1 MHEGK
6 VYLYP
11 DCMKLR
17 ILKLRI
23 LHCMLLKY
31 ILYLVLHSM
40 FIVICIYIYICVSY
54 TSWRYLEIPDSLA
67 TVDESV
73 QEIGRILMKDVHV
86 PTFMWSL
93 LTIPFTLLSW
103 PSSLDRVIIS
113 LQGIFVNN
121 TRLMVIFAVYI
132 VVIYKLDLST
142 THIHQ
147 KPSSRKLYCGNLF
160 LLLEDSRDWGLPIL
174 YTDCYFNWNATSKP

>member
-31 ILYLVLHSM
+31 ILYLVLHST

-86 PTFMWSL
+86 PTFM
-93 LTIPFTLLSW
+93 
-103 PSSLDRVIIS
+103 
-113 LQGIFVNN
+113 
-121 TRLMVIFAVYI
+121 
-132 VVIYKLDLST
+132 
-142 THIHQ
+142 
-147 KPSSRKLYCGNLF
+147 
-160 LLLEDSRDWGLPIL
+160 
-174 YTDCYFNWNATSKP
+174 

>member
-40 FIVICIYIYICVSY
+40 FIVICIYIFIYVSL
-54 TSWRYLEIPDSLA
+54 TLLGDILRYLIALP

-86 PTFMWSL
+86 PTFM
-93 LTIPFTLLSW
+93 
-103 PSSLDRVIIS
+103 
-113 LQGIFVNN
+113 
-121 TRLMVIFAVYI
+121 
-132 VVIYKLDLST
+132 
-142 THIHQ
+142 
-147 KPSSRKLYCGNLF
+147 
-160 LLLEDSRDWGLPIL
+160 
-174 YTDCYFNWNATSKP
+174 

>member
-1 MHEGK
+1 MHVGK

-23 LHCMLLKY
+23 LHCMVLKY

-40 FIVICIYIYICVSY
+40 FIVICIYIYIYVSY

-86 PTFMWSL
+86 PTFM
-93 LTIPFTLLSW
+93 
-103 PSSLDRVIIS
+103 
-113 LQGIFVNN
+113 
-121 TRLMVIFAVYI
+121 
-132 VVIYKLDLST
+132 
-142 THIHQ
+142 
-147 KPSSRKLYCGNLF
+147 
-160 LLLEDSRDWGLPIL
+160 
-174 YTDCYFNWNATSKP
+174 